1 MSNKPRLYRAFLNS
15 VNGLKA
21 CFVSEAA
28 FRQELMLSLI
38 AMPLG
43 AWLGADWGEKFA
55 LVVVWILV
63 LITELFNTAVE
74 RTVDLVSPGPNN
86 LARDAKDIAS
96 TAVFIAL
103 IFAFATWIVLLGG
116 QLLAVFS

>member
-1 MSNKPRLYRAFLNS
+1 MRNTPRLYRAFFNS

-63 LITELFNTAVE
+63 LATELFNTAVE
-74 RTVDLVSPGPNN
+74 RIVDLVSPEPNE
-86 LARDAKDIAS
+86 LAREAKDIAS

-103 IFAFATWIVLLGG
+103 IFAFGTWIVLLGD
-116 QLLAVFS
+116 QVWALM